1 MIRVEVCLLKGYTA
15 RNMPGRSTGLQT
27 GQAVLTVPGLRAK
40 LAAQVAGLGCGYLPE
55 FAARAEAKRGRLVI
69 KEVEATRPASTLN
82 YVWRSQGAGRA
93 LRWFVKRLDGPG
105 LRRELLAGWL

>member
-1 MIRVEVCLLKGYTA
+1 MIRVEACLLKGYTA

-69 KEVEATRPASTLN
+69 KEVEATRPASMLN
-82 YVWRSQGAGRA
+82 YVWRSQGVGRA
-93 LRWFVKRLDGPG
+93 LRWFVKRLDAPG